1 MDGYNQA
8 RTFRG
13 GSIYDISLSRIFTI
27 IIENWDDNNGGGISK
42 WVGQYHHLELHL
54 KGRKEMK
61 VRKFLE

>member
-1 MDGYNQA
+1 M
-8 RTFRG
+8 
-13 GSIYDISLSRIFTI
+13 IPLSRIFTI
-27 IIENWDDNNGGGISK
+27 IVENWDDNNGGDISK